1 MSIYQPPARQA
12 PARVFS
18 TPNLGSIGTNPNR
31 AFALAFGAVYALVGM
46 AGFLVTKGLPFS
58 GQMGKNLIVF
68 PVNPLHNL
76 VHIAVGALFI
86 AGALAGEKIASG
98 VNALIG
104 GVYLL
109 VGIAGLFVIGTKFN
123 IIALNQA
130 DNALHFATAL
140 LALGIGLYGL
150 RHRDTA

>member
-1 MSIYQPPARQA
+1 MSIYQPSAPQANARG
-12 PARVFS
+12 FS
-18 TPNLGSIGTNPNR
+18 TANLGGVSTSPNR
-31 AFALAFGAVYALVGM
+31 AFAFAFGAVYALVGL
-46 AGFLVTKGLPFS
+46 AGFLVTKGVPFS

-86 AGALAGEKIASG
+86 VGALAGEKIASG

-104 GVYLL
+104 GVYLA
-109 VGIAGLFVIGTKFN
+109 VGVAGLFVIGTKFN

-130 DNALHFATAL
+130 DNALHFATAI
-140 LALGIGLYGL
+140 LALGIGAYGL
-150 RHRDTA
+150 RHKQLA